1 MKGKIVINASPII
14 LLHKAD
20 IGFLLPA
27 LFSSIIIQDG
37 VMNEISV
44 HEEDDVARR
53 IRSQPNFT
61 ICGVALEPLVQAW
74 DLGKGETDV
83 ISFAYHDPTHI
94 PVLDDSA
101 AKACCR
107 AFGLRTL
114 GTGAILILAKQ
125 NSLLS
130 SVREPLEIMRAK
142 GMWIAD
148 SVINL
153 LCKRAGEK

>member
-20 IGFLLPA
+20 LEFLLPA
-27 LFSSIIIQDG
+27 LFSSIIIPDG

-53 IRSQPNFT
+53 IRSQPNFI
-61 ICGVALEPLVQAW
+61 ICGVPLEPLVQAW

-83 ISFAYHDPTHI
+83 ISFAYHGPTHI

>member
-20 IGFLLPA
+20 LEFLLPA
-27 LFSSIIIQDG
+27 LFSSIIIPDG

-61 ICGVALEPLVQAW
+61 IFGVALEPLVQAW

-83 ISFAYHDPTHI
+83 ISFAYHDPTHSHSC
-94 PVLDDSA
+94 V
-101 AKACCR
+101 
-107 AFGLRTL
+107 G
-114 GTGAILILAKQ
+114 
-125 NSLLS
+125 
-130 SVREPLEIMRAK
+130 
-142 GMWIAD
+142 
-148 SVINL
+148 
-153 LCKRAGEK
+153 